1 MAERLTIQLYQPVQG
16 HKAFEHAWLDCAK
29 PMLIA
34 GNAMELEVRPQKRS
48 LKENAMLHAM
58 LTYISKHLEWAGK
71 KRDVETWK
79 RLMVASWCR
88 ARNEHVEILPAL
100 DGHGV
105 DIVFRRTSELTRA
118 ECAELIEFIFAWG
131 SMQGFHIPDKSQI
144 EYRNQDV
151 DPDTGEIYQ

>member
-1 MAERLTIQLYQPVQG
+1 MAERMTMRLCEPAQAHKQLM
-16 HKAFEHAWLDCAK
+16 HAWAEYIK
-29 PMLIA
+29 PMLV
-34 GNAMELEVRPQKRS
+34 GGHRLVLEVKPQKRS

-105 DIVFRRTSELTRA
+105 DIVFRRTSELTRS

-131 SMQGFHIPDKSQI
+131 SMQGFHIPEKSQI
-144 EYRNQDV
+144 EYRNQEV